1 MKLVARRTESA
12 IERIDLALNDIARL
26 LRPYF

>member
-12 IERIDLALNDIARL
+12 IERIDLALSDIARL